1 MERVPTCHRASYD
14 SVFDDIDYI
23 GAVNNADPAA
33 VSLYKKEAAR
43 IDRIQK
49 GILEISK
56 KEKPFDIFICYKET
70 DSQGNRTLESVKAQ
84 EIYDM
89 LTDKGYKVFFSR
101 ITLEDKLGQAYE
113 PYIFAA
119 LNSARIMLVITSDP
133 DNVNAVWVKNE
144 WSRFLKIM
152 QRKKD
157 RALIPCYLNISP
169 YELPEEFSYLQAQD
183 LGKLM
188 VELMVKNREDLKDYP
203 RLFDEKNN
211 YQRIMRYGND
221 DIKAE
226 VQGYTQCIKDRLRME
241 YNESVYKKALD
252 VYDYPGSKKKDIT
265 KAKEQFESIDS
276 L

>member
-23 GAVNNADPAA
+23 EAVNNADPAA

-56 KEKPFDIFICYKET
+56 KGKPFDIFICYKET

-119 LNSARIMLVITSDP
+119 LSSARIMLVITSDP

-152 QRKKD
+152 QSKKD

-241 YNESVYKKALD
+241 YNESVYKKALA

>member
-23 GAVNNADPAA
+23 EAVNNADPAA

-119 LNSARIMLVITSDP
+119 LSSARIMLVITSDP

-152 QRKKD
+152 QSKKD

-183 LGKLM
+183 LCKLM
-188 VELMVKNREDLKDYP
+188 VELMVKNREELKDYP

-241 YNESVYKKALD
+241 YNESVYKKALA

-265 KAKEQFESIDS
+265 KAKEQF
-276 L
+276 